1 MYQFVL
7 QDESDNLRGVV
18 FEDEAKTCNEF
29 VEKLASDKTTMLDVL
44 NQLYPGVF
52 RRVKNITC
60 NYIMRRD
67 DVSTVVFQI
76 QEESKFQ
83 SCRFNLLRMYKGRL
97 P

>member
-7 QDESDNLRGVV
+7 QDESHDLRGIV
-18 FEDEAKTCNEF
+18 FEDESKTCNEF
-29 VEKLASDKTTMLDVL
+29 VEKLAADQTTMLDVL

-52 RRVKNITC
+52 SRIKS
-60 NYIMRRD
+60 IMRRD
-67 DVSTVVFQI
+67 EIIQI